1 MNPTPDADPQTP
13 PPGFWRRVW
22 LRVKAFV
29 ERVRA
34 LLRREVAPGRFD
46 AGVASTWRGH
56 VTTAPIVPPERAYL
70 VYVPRGHS
78 RWHRAPLR
86 VLCHGCRQTPEDLAA
101 LAGIAADAD
110 RDGALVLLPRQSE
123 TANRYG
129 CWNWFEAN
137 TVGGAGEAAIVA
149 SQIIAVRRSY
159 RAKRERV
166 WVIGLSAGA
175 ALAAVIG
182 LRYPRLVRG
191 IVSHSGLACGAASS
205 AATALFVMQ
214 HGPDNDVAR
223 VADEARGP
231 DHDRQPPVPLLAI
244 QGDRDEVV
252 APANAAALVVQY
264 LRYNRHPAGPG
275 KYDANGAPPSPD
287 ASSHVE
293 TPDRHSMRIDDWS
306 VGGRIVVRL
315 VTVEGLGHAWSGGA
329 TGHEFSD
336 ALGVDALELFASFA
350 RDAAA

>member
-1 MNPTPDADPQTP
+1 MPGVDPRETR

-22 LRVKAFV
+22 LRVKALA
-29 ERVRA
+29 ERIRA
-34 LLRREVAPGRFD
+34 LLRREVAPGRFE
-46 AGVASTWRGH
+46 AGTASTWRGY

-78 RWHRAPLR
+78 RWHRAPLH

-101 LAGIAADAD
+101 LARIAAHAD
-110 RDGALVLLPRQSE
+110 RDAALVLLPRQSE
-123 TANRYG
+123 AANRYG

-137 TVGGAGEAAIVA
+137 TMHGGGEAAIVA

-166 WVIGLSAGA
+166 WIVGMSAGA

-191 IVSHSGLACGAASS
+191 VVSHSGLACGAASGV
-205 AATALFVMQ
+205 ANALAVMQ

-223 VADEARGP
+223 VADEARP
-231 DHDRQPPVPLLAI
+231 SNADQVLAVPLLAI
-244 QGDRDEVV
+244 QGDRDDVV
-252 APANAAALVVQY
+252 APANATALVVQY
-264 LRYNRHPAGPG
+264 LRYNGHPAGATG
-275 KYDANGAPPSPD
+275 YDANGVPPMPD
-287 ASSHVE
+287 ASSHVASQG
-293 TPDRHSMRIDDWS
+293 RHPMRIDDWS
-306 VGGRIVVRL
+306 VAGRVVVRL

-329 TGHEFSD
+329 DGHEFSD
-336 ALGVDALELFASFA
+336 ALGADALELFASFA
-350 RDAAA
+350 RDAVA